1 MVDRPQSRVARSCP
15 GLREDAAEHLRRR
28 DLAGRVGIGVP
39 TVRDVLVGPQVEPIP
54 DPSQMRCKHVLTTFE
69 HLCAI
74 MEPTPESR
82 GHFRKERDFNVLK
95 RLGIAMLVLSVLV
108 AGLAGG
114 VLAQD
119 DTPQQEELCPF
130 GEACGGFGRGGYSMG
145 GFGYAGSMPTLLAE
159 ALGMTT
165 EELFAAQ
172 TAGQTV
178 AEIAAAQGVELADVV
193 AAVVAPRA
201 ERLTQAVAEG
211 TLTQEQAD
219 AMLAAMTEQMT
230 LHFENEGVQFGGGCG
245 MGRGGRIGTSDDTGS
260 FGGWGR
266 RGGMRGGRWSAP
278 APQNSDA

>member
-1 MVDRPQSRVARSCP
+1 M
-15 GLREDAAEHLRRR
+15 
-28 DLAGRVGIGVP
+28 
-39 TVRDVLVGPQVEPIP
+39 
-54 DPSQMRCKHVLTTFE
+54 
-69 HLCAI
+69 
-74 MEPTPESR
+74 
-82 GHFRKERDFNVLK
+82 LK

-108 AGLAGG
+108 AGLAGI

-119 DTPQQEELCPF
+119 DTPQQGELCPF
-130 GEACGGFGRGGYSMG
+130 GEACGGYGRGGSGMR

-201 ERLTQAVAEG
+201 ERLAQSVAG
-211 TLTQEQAD
+211 GYLTQEQAD

-230 LHFENEGVQFGGGCG
+230 LHFQNEGTQFGGGCG
-245 MGRGGRIGTSDDTGS
+245 MGGGGRFGPSDDSGT

-266 RGGMRGGRWSAP
+266 HGGMRGGRWSAP